1 MIYNVVGQEF
11 IYEGVTYRVGAE
23 VVGTA
28 ESDYR
33 GLNGFILEI
42 RTGDDR
48 ETENETPDIHCY
60 FDPPCLPSDIEE
72 LEKRFTALYGTEKKL
87 EDITLDYVIMAPEEI
102 LVLQSPRKTIEIYV
116 LEEDWAAND
125 EYGYSTEVFADYYE
139 AKAKLNAKLEE
150 EMKNGCLTDWMDDDE
165 YQFDTDADSYEGWLD
180 GWHATSHYS
189 LSITKLTLNL
199 PNSISGFSQLRTE
212 RPKQKNHPLCGCASV
227 VIPKNSPRWY
237 NKVVQVLE
245 YNERRILWQIAQTV

>member
-33 GLNGFILEI
+33 GLNGFIKEI
-42 RTGDDR
+42 RTDDDR
-48 ETENETPDIHCY
+48 ETENDTPDIHCY

-72 LEKRFTALYGTEKKL
+72 LEKRFSALYGTEKKL
-87 EDITLDYVIMAPEEI
+87 EDITLDYVIMAPDEI

-116 LEEDWAAND
+116 LEEDWAVND
-125 EYGYSTEVFADYYE
+125 DYGHSTEVFADYYE
-139 AKAKLNAKLEE
+139 AKAKLNAKLQE
-150 EMKNGCLTDWMDDDE
+150 EMKNGCLTDWLDNDE

-180 GWHATSHYS
+180 GWHASSHYS

-199 PNSISGFSQLRTE
+199 PNSIYGTLGREFID
-212 RPKQKNHPLCGCASV
+212 LCRV
-227 VIPKNSPRWY
+227 EDFV
-237 NKVVQVLE
+237 E
-245 YNERRILWQIAQTV
+245 QIESWDNVGMLTDEQYQ

>member
-60 FDPPCLPSDIEE
+60 FDPPCLPSDIAE
-72 LEKRFTALYGTEKKL
+72 LEKRFSALYGTEKKL
-87 EDITLDYVIMAPEEI
+87 EDITWTMSLWLPTRSSYC
-102 LVLQSPRKTIEIYV
+102 RV
-116 LEEDWAAND
+116 LE
-125 EYGYSTEVFADYYE
+125 
-139 AKAKLNAKLEE
+139 
-150 EMKNGCLTDWMDDDE
+150 
-165 YQFDTDADSYEGWLD
+165 
-180 GWHATSHYS
+180 
-189 LSITKLTLNL
+189 
-199 PNSISGFSQLRTE
+199 
-212 RPKQKNHPLCGCASV
+212 RP
-227 VIPKNSPRWY
+227 
-237 NKVVQVLE
+237 
-245 YNERRILWQIAQTV
+245 